1 MKKILAIA
9 LAALAMNASAATWW
23 VGNTL
28 FSNVCRSGGWYFV
41 FASYSAPVGSA
52 CYFTIPQGTFYGTM
66 SAE

>member
-1 MKKILAIA
+1 MKKVLAIA
-9 LAALAMNASAATWW
+9 LAVLAMNASAATWW

-28 FSNVCRSGGWYFV
+28 YSNVCRSGGWYFV
-41 FASYSAPVGSA
+41 FADRGMPVGTP